1 MFVRVRKSC
10 FVLYD
15 FSEVLGM
22 INFYCYKCN
31 LSLNNDFCC
40 YGECI
45 ISVFCLIVIL
55 VI

>member
-15 FSEVLGM
+15 LSDVLGM

-40 YGECI
+40 VLFNCY
-45 ISVFCLIVIL
+45 ISNLIMMV
-55 VI
+55 